1 MRLTRQFLTVLLA
14 LLFAAPALGG
24 CEAVRKKLGC
34 NWTDTITVAEP
45 GTPAWPIQQV
55 IKGALNPDEEAG
67 WEQFRSAFHHAEIES
82 RGAETMLRSLNYPKT
97 RRLVPLYL
105 RDDTV
110 PTFEI
115 CYTEMVAGDV
125 LVVFV
130 KNERAEIP
138 TPCRLKR
145 DEKADGAWR
154 AYLCSL

>member
-1 MRLTRQFLTVLLA
+1 MRPTPSLLTVLLA
-14 LLFAAPALGG
+14 VLLAAPTLGG

-34 NWTDTITVAEP
+34 NWTDTITTAAP
-45 GTPAWPIQQV
+45 GTPEWPIQQV
-55 IKGALNPDEEAG
+55 IMGAMNPNEEAG
-67 WEQFRSAFHHAEIES
+67 WEQFRSAFHHDETES

-97 RRLVPLYL
+97 RRLYPLYL
-105 RDDTV
+105 RDDSV
-110 PTFEI
+110 PTFEV

-130 KNERAEIP
+130 KNEKAEIP

-145 DEKADGAWR
+145 DDKADGAWR